1 VQATLPT
8 STDSAETIH
17 RATVLPDHYL
27 LTKDDS
33 DVIGHI
39 LGGQN
44 FAYFYKENGPITWG
58 AFGES
63 FATVG
68 ELRRIAADHPVE
80 DAAAEPG
87 DETVGIELFGNMLD
101 TIAFLRSPTSS
112 SRAGSSRGRNCSRAT
127 TSTTN
132 AASKRTATLC
142 CCSPRSLNSA
152 SPSGCRPSAPSATG
166 SQNRGRRRARRPRRR
181 SRRRPRSASGDFRLP
196 RPITTSAVHAGSL
209 GRILR
214 LWSGPSRV

>member
-1 VQATLPT
+1 MQNPA
-8 STDSAETIH
+8 DSAETIH

-33 DVIGHI
+33 DVISHI

-80 DAAAEPG
+80 DAVADPLN
-87 DETVGIELFGNMLD
+87 ETVGIELFGNMLD
-101 TIAFLRSPTSS
+101 TIAFLRVRLRALADIVIESGIVTGPELLSRYNQYHERSYEAYRDLMLLQPEVFEQRFAEWLQTERAFRNRLAKPVKKTTARKKPSGRKARKATSRKTSS
-112 SRAGSSRGRNCSRAT
+112 RKATSRKTSSRKT
-127 TSTTN
+127 TS
-132 AASKRTATLC
+132 
-142 CCSPRSLNSA
+142 
-152 SPSGCRPSAPSATG
+152 
-166 SQNRGRRRARRPRRR
+166 RR
-181 SRRRPRSASGDFRLP
+181 
-196 RPITTSAVHAGSL
+196 
-209 GRILR
+209 
-214 LWSGPSRV
+214 

>member
-33 DVIGHI
+33 DVISHI

-44 FAYFYKENGPITWG
+44 FAYFYKENCPITWG

-101 TIAFLRSPTSS
+101 TIAFLRVRLRALADIVIESGSVTGPELLSRYNQYHERSFQAYRDLMLLQPEIFEQRFAEWLQTERAFRNRLAKSGKKTSKTVS
-112 SRAGSSRGRNCSRAT
+112 KKKP
-127 TSTTN
+127 
-132 AASKRTATLC
+132 AAAKK
-142 CCSPRSLNSA
+142 
-152 SPSGCRPSAPSATG
+152 
-166 SQNRGRRRARRPRRR
+166 
-181 SRRRPRSASGDFRLP
+181 
-196 RPITTSAVHAGSL
+196 
-209 GRILR
+209 
-214 LWSGPSRV
+214 PSRKR

>member
-1 VQATLPT
+1 MQATLPT

-101 TIAFLRSPTSS
+101 TIAFLRVRL
-112 SRAGSSRGRNCSRAT
+112 RALADIVIE
-127 TSTTN
+127 
-132 AASKRTATLC
+132 
-142 CCSPRSLNSA
+142 
-152 SPSGCRPSAPSATG
+152 SG
-166 SQNRGRRRARRPRRR
+166 
-181 SRRRPRSASGDFRLP
+181 
-196 RPITTSAVHAGSL
+196 IV
-209 GRILR
+209 
-214 LWSGPSRV
+214 SGPELLSRYNEYHERSFQAYRDLMLLQPEVFEQRFAEWLQTERAFRNRLAKSGTKTSKKATKKKPAAAKKR